1 MSKAIFE
8 NCTIKKA
15 DIFANTDGL
24 KIGLQAAPEVQY
36 SESMFTDTIE
46 VDLIIGNIAGGVR
59 GKTLMEGLPL
69 VGTEDLNLILEDAF
83 KNTLEVNLNVNKVT
97 PIRKDTQQETIALR
111 LTSEE
116 FIRNEEVGSA
126 VSKRYD
132 GKISEHIRK
141 ILTDNLST
149 EQELFIDETSNN
161 YNFTINRQD
170 VNQFGHLGRLDS
182 IVNESPCLLYTSPS
196 PRDS

>member
-24 KIGLQAAPEVQY
+24 KIELQAAPEVQY

-69 VGTEDLNLILEDAF
+69 VGTEDLNLILEDAY
-83 KNTLEVNLNVNKVT
+83 KNTL
-97 PIRKDTQQETIALR
+97 
-111 LTSEE
+111 
-116 FIRNEEVGSA
+116 
-126 VSKRYD
+126 
-132 GKISEHIRK
+132 
-141 ILTDNLST
+141 
-149 EQELFIDETSNN
+149 
-161 YNFTINRQD
+161 
-170 VNQFGHLGRLDS
+170 
-182 IVNESPCLLYTSPS
+182 
-196 PRDS
+196 